1 MRLHANSG
9 HECDDGEAQRLGAAD
24 LRLALHRAH
33 RALGEGD
40 VKTPLV
46 EEQIP
51 EQTKPSRLMH
61 SRAVHGGKSR
71 LVYEL
76 GSRMGQGLKFA
87 DFLLVGGGL
96 ASVTAA
102 ETLRAGDAAGSV
114 AILSAEQMPPYH
126 RPPLSK
132 EFLLGHEDEARIL
145 IHPESFYRDHAIELM
160 LDTRALSV
168 DPASQIVSTAGGDIG
183 YGQLLIATGGMPKPL
198 RVTGSE
204 FPGVFYLRF
213 KGDAIAIRQAASD
226 AKRAIVLGG
235 SYLGTEIAM
244 SLRKLGLDVT
254 VVERGS
260 VLLPYLEAPSLSS
273 YFKRYAECNGLTLLL
288 NEKIAALHG
297 KDKVSEA
304 ETTSGRRLPCDFVV
318 AAIGVSPASE
328 FLAGSG
334 IALENGRIAV
344 DERLRT
350 SAPNVY
356 AAGDVTSFYD
366 PVFARRRHIEHWD
379 SAIKQGRL
387 AAHNMLGRRL
397 RYDEVSY
404 FFADLGDVNF
414 TVLGA
419 PRKQTNGSP
428 EARSIRAPTPCFTLK
443 IMSSAPFFRPGG
455 RPSKHGAP
463 RA

>member
-1 MRLHANSG
+1 MRS
-9 HECDDGEAQRLGAAD
+9 
-24 LRLALHRAH
+24 
-33 RALGEGD
+33 
-40 VKTPLV
+40 
-46 EEQIP
+46 
-51 EQTKPSRLMH
+51 
-61 SRAVHGGKSR
+61 
-71 LVYEL
+71 
-76 GSRMGQGLKFA
+76 
-87 DFLLVGGGL
+87 
-96 ASVTAA
+96 
-102 ETLRAGDAAGSV
+102 
-114 AILSAEQMPPYH
+114 
-126 RPPLSK
+126 
-132 EFLLGHEDEARIL
+132 
-145 IHPESFYRDHAIELM
+145 
-160 LDTRALSV
+160 ALSCW
-168 DPASQIVSTAGGDIG
+168 
-183 YGQLLIATGGMPKPL
+183 
-198 RVTGSE
+198 
-204 FPGVFYLRF
+204 
-213 KGDAIAIRQAASD
+213 
-226 AKRAIVLGG
+226 G

-334 IALENGRIAV
+334 IALEDGCIAV

-419 PRKQTNGSP
+419 PEEADEWIARGSLDTRSYALFYLKNNVLRALFSTGRPAFETRSAEGLIRYRTNMSAVKERLHDPSFALDAIPAQTALVLQGGGALGAFECGVVKALEEEKIFPDVVAGVSIGALNGAIIAGNP
-428 EARSIRAPTPCFTLK
+428 RNATEALEAFWGELTVATPMAPLPAPFLWSEK
-443 IMSSAPFFRPGG
+443 DAIAMNILAFGVPKFFKPRWSAPYQRSHQLTDGVDELLRYFANEGVNSEICG
-455 RPSKHGAP
+455 LP
-463 RA
+463 RAEREPGPLIDQRR